1 MEKLSDVCCDPDVLV
16 ADDHAAL
23 TLACANTNQA
33 DNKVVLSIVDLLL
46 EEDLRVSY
54 RTSSGFHSLM
64 LAAADYNGP
73 VLRVLLNGCRYNK
86 DEVEEA
92 RALSAQPCIE
102 PLKDQMF
109 WICFSAP
116 EITTVSKPKRNPA
129 SAAVI
134 DHRNSLG
141 LEFFISATLAPCR
154 EMNMARILKTL

>member
-1 MEKLSDVCCDPDVLV
+1 MPI
-16 ADDHAAL
+16 L
-23 TLACANTNQA
+23 TRVFFRPNLAVGKPPRN
-33 DNKVVLSIVDLLL
+33 
-46 EEDLRVSY
+46 EP
-54 RTSSGFHSLM
+54 RTVPQR
-64 LAAADYNGP
+64 A
-73 VLRVLLNGCRYNK
+73 
-86 DEVEEA
+86 
-92 RALSAQPCIE
+92 ALSAQPCIE
-102 PLKDQMF
+102 PLKGQMF